1 MKQTNYVLITIP
13 FRDTEE
19 LQRAKAAVLYHL
31 ETLEPDLS
39 VKGGTLTVRVV
50 PIDPSLF
57 YPEEACDII
66 RLTLAQSL
74 TFIPA
79 WTCELED
86 NK

>member
-1 MKQTNYVLITIP
+1 MKTKKRILITIP

-39 VKGGTLTVRVV
+39 VRGGTLTVRVV

-57 YPEEACDII
+57 YPEEARDII

-86 NK
+86 NQ